1 MSHDA
6 THTDIW
12 LSLLIGAVLTLVT
25 EATLAFQRYRF
36 NNGLVLGMT
45 LSAVAC
51 YEGTVRRKGLRP
63 SQFELALI
71 ATAAAAFTMLA
82 QQALRSILH

>member
-1 MSHDA
+1 MLHET

-36 NNGLVLGMT
+36 NNGVVLGMT

-51 YEGTVRRKGLRP
+51 YEGKVRRKGMTP

-71 ATAAAAFTMLA
+71 ATVAAALTMLA
-82 QQALRSILH
+82 QQALRSVLH